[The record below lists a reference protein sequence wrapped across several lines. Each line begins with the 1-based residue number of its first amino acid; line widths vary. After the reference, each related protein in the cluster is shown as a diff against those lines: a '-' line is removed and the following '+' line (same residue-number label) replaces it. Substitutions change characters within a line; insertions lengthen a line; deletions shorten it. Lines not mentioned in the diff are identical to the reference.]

1 MESLREKELILDIK
15 QGRGLERGLA
25 RAAEI
30 LISGG
35 AVAFPT
41 ESFYGL
47 GVNVSDEEAIHRL
60 FDIKKRREDH
70 PVLILIPSREA
81 LVQYVTRVPDTA
93 GRLMDQFWP
102 GGLTIVLEAGPG
114 VSHLLTAD
122 TGKIGV
128 RLSSH
133 PVATGLA
140 LAAGLAITGTSAN
153 VSGEPPCTDAA
164 GVLKSIGRSVDL
176 ILDAGKTMGG
186 KGSTVLDMTVDP
198 PLIVR
203 EGMIGRDRLEA
214 FIAL

>member
-1 MESLREKELILDIK
+1 MREKELILDIK

-25 RAAEI
+25 QAAEI

-47 GVNVSDEEAIHRL
+47 GVNVSDEGAIHRL

-93 GRLMDQFWP
+93 ERLMDQFWP
-102 GGLTIVLEAGPG
+102 GGLTIVLEAGSG

-203 EGMIGRDRLEA
+203 EGMVGRDRLEA